1 SSSGRLPEG
10 IVVSE
15 EAVLP
20 EAAALLEAGVLL
32 EEAVLSDDTA
42 LLAEAGGA
50 TLELLVG
57 MTVSEAGAEA
67 DTLAEAGGAMGVSA
81 ACTICVSGGVPAAM
95 LSVSANTGKLLNV
108 MPKISSDAMMRF
120 NFIIIVFFL
129 LTCNP
134 LR

>member
-1 SSSGRLPEG
+1 
-10 IVVSE
+10 
-15 EAVLP
+15 P

-50 TLELLVG
+50 TLELLAG
-57 MTVSEAGAEA
+57 MTVSEAEADTVSEAEA
-67 DTLAEAGGAMGVSA
+67 DTLAEAGGAMGVSS

-95 LSVSANTGKLLNV
+95 LFASANTGKLLNV

-129 LTCNP
+129 LICNP